1 MIFILAFLWRTD
13 SMPSESEAFALL
25 ALLIF
30 LSFFSI
36 PFLSHSISVI
46 DQFRAV
52 LRRVAEVLEKEEIT
66 VLPTSNFATDGVRLV
81 IDNASFTWEA
91 ERQESD
97 GIDKRW
103 QKPLEE
109 EKHP

>member
-1 MIFILAFLWRTD
+1 MIFLLAYLWRTD
-13 SMPSESEAFALL
+13 TMPTESEAFALL

-52 LRRVAEVLEKEEIT
+52 LRRVADVLEKDE
-66 VLPTSNFATDGVRLV
+66 VKSLPASTYASDGVRLV
-81 IDNASFTWEA
+81 IENASFTWEA

-97 GIDKRW
+97 GLDKRI
-103 QKPLEE
+103 QGPIEE
-109 EKHP
+109 EK